1 MGIFG
6 DRYAFAGEPPSRED
20 VERELSDRMGS
31 PQTLFGYG
39 RRDNDLIV
47 YCPLDD
53 ILHFYTMS
61 VLVDLVGTRIDFST
75 REPRPEVLPAFVR
88 KRWLEHDDAAR
99 AAIKA
104 EYDMKWLNP
113 RG

>member
-6 DRYAFAGEPPSRED
+6 DRYAFAGDPPSQED
-20 VERELSDRMGS
+20 IERELSDRMGS

-39 RRDNDLIV
+39 RRNNDLIV
-47 YCPLDD
+47 YCTLND
-53 ILHFYTMS
+53 ILHLYTMS
-61 VLVDLVGTRIDFST
+61 VLEDLGGARVDFNT
-75 REPRPEVLPAFVR
+75 REPSPEVLPAFVH
-88 KRWLEHDDAAR
+88 KRWLEHDEATR

-113 RG
+113 GG